1 MQLYLGIG
9 PGDLCS
15 GASLVNLASAEP
27 DALATEH
34 RQTRAQSTYGVCRHC
49 QQYLLSQLSAHRS
62 ELEACSGSG
71 LLVWSARAP
80 LVLGVLSTPRRSIA
94 PPRNDADRPT
104 QRPSPCRC
112 VIGTCATA
120 HALRTTLPLRPQ
132 RNRLSHRRLISAPQ
146 RAVARGPTSRAPP
159 RRIAGEVDHLVFLS
173 PKFLYSRSIQF

>member
-15 GASLVNLASAEP
+15 GASLANLASAEP

-34 RQTRAQSTYGVCRHC
+34 RQT
-49 QQYLLSQLSAHRS
+49 S